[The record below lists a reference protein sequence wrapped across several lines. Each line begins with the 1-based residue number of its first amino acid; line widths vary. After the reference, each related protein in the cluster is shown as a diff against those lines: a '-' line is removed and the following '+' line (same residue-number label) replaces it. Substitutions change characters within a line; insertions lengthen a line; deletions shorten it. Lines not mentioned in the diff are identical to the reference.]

1 MKREAG
7 VEERF
12 GKRDRPRREVRRVE
26 RAHMMRLKLVVVGAF
41 LFGLVLAGR
50 LFSVQLVNRG
60 KYESNRPAARRVAL
74 EARRGEIFD
83 AEGTR
88 LATNLSAYSYYVSAP
103 SEVRRPAEVAERFA
117 RIGGEPRSEILS
129 RLSRGCSFTWLL
141 RKADDRTDQ
150 EIRKWNLKGVH
161 TLMETTRH
169 YPFGALAGQV
179 LGYTNVDN
187 KGIEGLELG
196 LDEDLHGKPGWMAF
210 RVDARGRRFAEINNP
225 VQDPRDGDRV
235 LLTLSAPIQEIVEEE
250 LSDAV
255 ARFSARS
262 GQAVLMDPRT
272 GAILAMANAPSCDPN
287 HPGKTAVWTRKNR
300 TITDCYEPG
309 SIFKIV
315 AVTAALEEGIKRPE
329 DRIFCENGKFKVAGR
344 TIRDAHKYGWL
355 TLQEVLEYSSN
366 IGTIKVAQEL
376 GPRLLYQYGRAFGFG
391 YQTGINL
398 PGEVKG
404 TFRPPAKWSG
414 LSLATIAMGQEV
426 SVTALQMATAY
437 GAIAN
442 GGVLMRPWIVRAVKD
457 AHGKTVRESK
467 PQAIRRVMSPETAR
481 TLTEF
486 LLGAVERGTGVN
498 AQLEGVHVAGKTGTA
513 QKAIEGGR
521 GYAPGQYVSS
531 FVGFLPA
538 EDPKIVCLVSV
549 DTPRGVYYGS
559 QVAAPA
565 FKRIMDRVLSLKDCS
580 VSVELRA
587 ALESEAVVRGERVIV
602 PNVCG
607 LPVPQAIETLCANRL
622 AGSSNSVRGKVRK
635 AKEAVVSGQWPVA
648 GAKAVVGTKVWL
660 ASAPSEAFALE
671 GASAKLPNVVGMSFR
686 EALRRLS
693 ALGVQ
698 VNIRG
703 NGRVKRQR
711 PRAGARVREGM
722 VCVLEGA

>member
-12 GKRDRPRREVRRVE
+12 GKQDRPGREVRRVE

-580 VSVELRA
+580 VSAELRA

>member
-12 GKRDRPRREVRRVE
+12 GKQDRPGREVRRVE

-565 FKRIMDRVLSLKDCS
+565 FKRIMDRVLS
-580 VSVELRA
+580 
-587 ALESEAVVRGERVIV
+587 
-602 PNVCG
+602 
-607 LPVPQAIETLCANRL
+607 
-622 AGSSNSVRGKVRK
+622 
-635 AKEAVVSGQWPVA
+635 
-648 GAKAVVGTKVWL
+648 
-660 ASAPSEAFALE
+660 
-671 GASAKLPNVVGMSFR
+671 
-686 EALRRLS
+686 
-693 ALGVQ
+693 
-698 VNIRG
+698 
-703 NGRVKRQR
+703 
-711 PRAGARVREGM
+711 
-722 VCVLEGA
+722 

>member
-12 GKRDRPRREVRRVE
+12 GKRDRPGREVRRVE

-161 TLMETTRH
+161 TLLETTRH

-580 VSVELRA
+580 VSAELSA

-607 LPVPQAIETLCANRL
+607 LPVPQAIETLCASRL

>member
-1 MKREAG
+1 
-7 VEERF
+7 
-12 GKRDRPRREVRRVE
+12 
-26 RAHMMRLKLVVVGAF
+26 
-41 LFGLVLAGR
+41 
-50 LFSVQLVNRG
+50 
-60 KYESNRPAARRVAL
+60 
-74 EARRGEIFD
+74 
-83 AEGTR
+83 
-88 LATNLSAYSYYVSAP
+88 
-103 SEVRRPAEVAERFA
+103 
-117 RIGGEPRSEILS
+117 
-129 RLSRGCSFTWLL
+129 
-141 RKADDRTDQ
+141 
-150 EIRKWNLKGVH
+150 
-161 TLMETTRH
+161 LMETTRH

-196 LDEDLHGKPGWMAF
+196 LDEDLHGQPGWTAF

-235 LLTLSAPIQEIVEEE
+235 LLTLSAAIQAIVEEE

-272 GAILAMANAPSCDPN
+272 GAILAMANVPSCDPN
-287 HPGKTAVWTRKNR
+287 RPGKTAVWTRKNR

-315 AVTAALEEGIKRPE
+315 AVAAALEEGIKRPD
-329 DRIFCENGKFKVAGR
+329 DRIFCENGKVKVAGR
-344 TIRDAHKYGWL
+344 TIRDVHKYGWL

-366 IGTIKVAQEL
+366 IGTIKVAQEV
-376 GPRLLYQYGRAFGFG
+376 GARLLYQYGRAFGFG
-391 YQTGINL
+391 YQTGIQF

-426 SVTALQMATAY
+426 AVTALQMAAAY

-442 GGVLMRPWIVRAVKD
+442 GGVLMRPWIVRAVVD
-457 AHGKTVRESK
+457 AHGKTVRESR
-467 PQAIRRVMSPETAR
+467 PEEIRRVMSPETAR
-481 TLTEF
+481 TLTQF
-486 LLGAVERGTGVN
+486 LQGAVERGTGVN

-521 GYAPGQYVSS
+521 GYAPGEYVSS
-531 FVGFLPA
+531 FIGFLPA
-538 EDPKIVCLVSV
+538 GDPKVVCLVSV
-549 DTPRGVYYGS
+549 DTPRGGYYGS

-565 FKRIMDRVLSLKDCS
+565 FKRIMDRVLSLRECP
-580 VSVELRA
+580 VSCELRA
-587 ALESEAVVRGERVIV
+587 ALEGKEVDRTQREIV

-607 LPVPQAIETLCANRL
+607 LPVPQAVEALRAKRL
-622 AGSSNSVRGKVRK
+622 VGSSARGKMRK
-635 AKEAVVSGQWPVA
+635 AKENVVSGQWPVA
-648 GAKAVVGTKVWL
+648 GAKAVVGTQVWL
-660 ASAPSEAFALE
+660 ASAPSEAHLPD
-671 GASAKLPNVVGMSFR
+671 GAQTDLPNVVGMSFR
-686 EALRRLS
+686 EAVRRLS

-703 NGRVKRQR
+703 KGRVKRQR